1 MNRCP
6 CTAKDECGELER
18 LVTQLAEAGQLPP
31 FPLDEGSLVAAMEA
45 SIIQNW

>member
-18 LVTQLAEAGQLPP
+18 LVTQLAAAGQLPP
-31 FPLDEGSLVAAMEA
+31 FPVQEDSLAAAIEA
-45 SIIQNW
+45 SSIESW